1 MENEFKGKVVIVTG
15 GAGGIGSDCV
25 KEFAKCG
32 AKVAVVDFNEELGK
46 KVIEEV
52 KELGGEAKLY
62 VVNILH
68 SAEVN
73 ACVDQIIKDFGRID
87 ILINLA
93 GGSARKN
100 RHLFYEQSDEVF
112 QNVIGVNLFG
122 TFYFCRKCAQY
133 MIEAKHG
140 GKIINTSSV
149 VGLEGHVM
157 HSEYGASKGG
167 VLSMSKSMAKEVGKF
182 GINVNCV
189 CPGMIPTQNATGG
202 DLSHTNYLHM
212 TPSPRDITNAIM
224 FLASDKAR
232 FITGHDLIVDGGRHL
247 ATRGTESN

>member
-1 MENEFKGKVVIVTG
+1 MENEFNNQVIIITG
-15 GAGGIGSDCV
+15 GAGGIGSDCA

-32 AKVAVVDFNEELGK
+32 AKVAIVDFNEELGNK
-46 KVIEEV
+46 
-52 KELGGEAKLY
+52 
-62 VVNILH
+62 VVN
-68 SAEVN
+68 E
-73 ACVDQIIKDFGRID
+73 IKDFGGTAKLYLTNILNSNEVNNCVEEVIGDFGNVD

-100 RHLFYEQSDEVF
+100 RHFFYEQSDEVF
-112 QNVIGVNLFG
+112 QNIIGVNLFG

-133 MIEAKHG
+133 MIKAKH

-157 HSEYGASKGG
+157 HSEYAAAKGG
-167 VLSMSKSMAKEVGKF
+167 VVSMSKSMAKELGKF

-189 CPGMIPTQNATGG
+189 CPGMIPTQNATNGN
-202 DLSHTNYLHM
+202 LNHTNYLHM

-224 FLASDKAR
+224 FLASSKAR
-232 FITGHDLIVDGGRHL
+232 FITGHDLIVDGGRNL
-247 ATRGTESN
+247 ATRGTESD